1 MPLPTPPGYRRG
13 RQRRVDRRSI
23 LLAAVLA
30 AVAAGVLLA
39 LAHRVART
47 PGELLQP
54 LPVPA
59 VVLVVAGAA
68 ACAAW
73 AETMRQL
80 ALTRLGEPGG
90 PDDL

>member
-30 AVAAGVLLA
+30 GVAAGVLLA

-47 PGELLQP
+47 PGALLQP

-73 AETMRQL
+73 AETMRPL
-80 ALTRLGEPGG
+80 AHPAG
-90 PDDL
+90 

>member
-1 MPLPTPPGYRRG
+1 
-13 RQRRVDRRSI
+13 VDRRSI

-30 AVAAGVLLA
+30 GVAAGVLLA

-80 ALTRLGEPGG
+80 ALTRLGEPGA

>member
-30 AVAAGVLLA
+30 GVAAGVLLA

-90 PDDL
+90 PEDL

>member
-30 AVAAGVLLA
+30 GVAAGVLLA

-73 AETMRQL
+73 AETMRRL

>member
-13 RQRRVDRRSI
+13 RQRRGDRRSI
-23 LLAAVLA
+23 LLTAVLA
-30 AVAAGVLLA
+30 
-39 LAHRVART
+39 
-47 PGELLQP
+47 
-54 LPVPA
+54 
-59 VVLVVAGAA
+59 VVAGAA

-90 PDDL
+90 PEDL

>member
-30 AVAAGVLLA
+30 GVAAGVLLA

-47 PGELLQP
+47 PGDLLKP
-54 LPVPA
+54 LPWQW
-59 VVLVVAGAA
+59 VVLVVGGAS
-68 ACAAW
+68 ACGAW
-73 AETMRQL
+73 GETMRQL
-80 ALTRLGEPGG
+80 ALTRLGEPGA
-90 PDDL
+90 PDRL

>member
-30 AVAAGVLLA
+30 GVAAGVLLA

-47 PGELLQP
+47 PGELLKP
-54 LPVPA
+54 LPASA

-90 PDDL
+90 PEDL